1 MAFNNPKTEPAL
13 KFTQYSKL
21 QMSTEKFSQPVS
33 AASVVALGSKTQT
46 QLLLHKAGQPYKL
59 SHWEKI
65 PDFGPGEILVQVC
78 AIGLN
83 PIDWKSA

>member
-1 MAFNNPKTEPAL
+1 
-13 KFTQYSKL
+13 
-21 QMSTEKFSQPVS
+21 MSTVKVLQPIS
-33 AASVVALGSKTQT
+33 AASMVALGSRTQT
-46 QLLLHKAGQPYKL
+46 QLLLHEAGQPYKL

-65 PDFGPGEILVQVC
+65 PDFGPGELLVQVC